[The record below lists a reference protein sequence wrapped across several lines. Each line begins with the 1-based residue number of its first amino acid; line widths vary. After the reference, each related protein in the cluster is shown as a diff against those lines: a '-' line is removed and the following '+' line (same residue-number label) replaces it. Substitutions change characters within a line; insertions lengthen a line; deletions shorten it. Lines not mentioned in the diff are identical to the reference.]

1 VASASSIVTGR
12 PAADPSNL
20 HRVMPAEGGMRVT
33 RAAIVLAGGDAA
45 EPKLASRLP
54 DGVVVIAAD
63 SGLHQAV
70 LLGLH
75 VDYVVGDLDSA
86 DATAVEQARAAGA
99 IVERHPADK
108 DATDLELAFD
118 VARDRG
124 AQAITVVGGAGGR
137 LDHFLANVGL
147 LMSVRF
153 ADLEV
158 DAYLGSAYLVVM
170 QGGRTPQQITGR
182 RGSIVTLLPSGG
194 PASGITTTGMQY
206 PLHGATLRPGTTRGV
221 SNVLVAESATVALE
235 HGTLLMIQP
244 FGGVE

>member
-12 PAADPSNL
+12 PATDPSNL
-20 HRVMPAEGGMRVT
+20 HRVMPAEGGTRVT

-54 DGVVVIAAD
+54 DDAVVIAAD
-63 SGLHQAV
+63 SGLHQAEP
-70 LLGLH
+70 LGLH

-86 DATAVEQARAAGA
+86 DPAAVERARASGA
-99 IVERHPADK
+99 IVERHPPEK

-153 ADLEV
+153 ADLHV
-158 DAYLGSAYLVVM
+158 DAYLGTAYLVVM
-170 QGGRTPQQITGR
+170 QGGRPPQPITGK
-182 RGSIVTLLPSGG
+182 RGSLVTLLPSGG
-194 PASGITTTGMQY
+194 AASGITTTGMQY
-206 PLHGATLRPGTTRGV
+206 PLRGATLRPGTSRGV
-221 SNVLVAESATVALE
+221 SNVLVTETATAVLE

-244 FGGVE
+244 FGGFE